1 MIRCELNGCKKNRL
15 NRFSDFYIEKILNNY
30 FILLAVNAFITMCGL
45 LQLAKIDLIIF
56 VGAIFTTCYILARR
70 KTLIDIFIILF
81 TLTITFVGVLK
92 NYPHELWYNGVRY
105 QLLSIIFFFI
115 GESNKM
121 YDWKLFDKAIVPI
134 LIVGL
139 VGLIL
144 FIISPNWYVLYKM
157 AAWED
162 QASDGR
168 ILEMTRLSAFWTY
181 PYWVSYG
188 SAIIL
193 YYIVCKS
200 YGMGTISKFHMMALF
215 VLFLVIVLTQQ
226 RAPLLFA
233 SLSVLGIFVKG
244 LFDEKNSNRTFSK
257 NLFFFLL
264 ILLCALSFT
273 VIFLLDEER
282 VLFMTSKLES
292 LFASDGDTSF
302 LESRA
307 DIFSDFFRKKITFWG
322 DGIDMYSHKAY
333 YMGKLAIT
341 DQQYLKILYET
352 GYFGTI
358 CYSILFLS
366 VIIKGLLNF
375 RYCMFE
381 LGVVLFYIVAMSG
394 ANCLA
399 ASDQHCVI
407 FWLCCG
413 RIFNKKCYEYK
424 KNELSVYNLN
434 MNNK

>member
-1 MIRCELNGCKKNRL
+1 MRCELKGYKKGARL
-15 NRFSDFYIEKILNNY
+15 DCFSNYYIENILNNY
-30 FILLAVNAFITMCGL
+30 FILLAINAFITMCGL

-56 VGAIFTTCYILARR
+56 IGAIFTTFYILAR
-70 KTLIDIFIILF
+70 KISLVDAFIILF
-81 TLTITFVGVLK
+81 TLTIAVVGVLK
-92 NYPHELWYNGVRY
+92 NYPYELWYNGVRY

-144 FIISPNWYVLYKM
+144 FITSPNWYVLYKM

-188 SAIIL
+188 SAIML

-200 YGMGTISKFHMMALF
+200 YRIGAISKFHMMALF

-233 SLSVLGIFVKG
+233 SLSILGMFIKS
-244 LFDEKNSNRTFSK
+244 LFDKKNANRTFNK

-264 ILLCALSFT
+264 ISLCALSFT
-273 VIFLLDEER
+273 FIFLLNEER
-282 VLFMTSKLES
+282 VDFMISKLES
-292 LFASDGDTSF
+292 LFASDGDASF
-302 LESRA
+302 LESRV

-366 VIIKGLLNF
+366 VIVRGLLNLK
-375 RYCMFE
+375 YCMFE

-399 ASDQHCVI
+399 ASDQHCII

-424 KNELSVYNLN
+424 KNELSILSLN
-434 MNNK
+434 MNNQ

>member
-1 MIRCELNGCKKNRL
+1 MRCELKGYKKGARL
-15 NRFSDFYIEKILNNY
+15 DCFSNYYIENILNNY
-30 FILLAVNAFITMCGL
+30 FILLAINAFITMCGL

-56 VGAIFTTCYILARR
+56 IGAIFTTFYILAR
-70 KTLIDIFIILF
+70 KISLVDAFIILF
-81 TLTITFVGVLK
+81 TLTIAVVGVLK
-92 NYPHELWYNGVRY
+92 NYPYELWYNGVRY

-144 FIISPNWYVLYKM
+144 FITSPNWYVLYKM

-188 SAIIL
+188 SAIML

-200 YGMGTISKFHMMALF
+200 YRIGAISKFHMMALF

-233 SLSVLGIFVKG
+233 SLSILGMFIKS
-244 LFDEKNSNRTFSK
+244 LFDKKNANRTFNK

-264 ILLCALSFT
+264 ISLCALSFT
-273 VIFLLDEER
+273 FIFLLNEER
-282 VLFMTSKLES
+282 VDFMISKLES
-292 LFASDGDTSF
+292 LFASDGDASF
-302 LESRA
+302 LESRV
-307 DIFSDFFRKKITFWG
+307 DIFSDFFRKKIPFWG

-366 VIIKGLLNF
+366 VIVRGLLNLK
-375 RYCMFE
+375 YCMFE

-399 ASDQHCVI
+399 ASDQHCII

-424 KNELSVYNLN
+424 KNELSILSLN
-434 MNNK
+434 MNNQ